1 MARASSAERTPK
13 GDDRPTA
20 MNYRTPERADALAA
34 QFVLGTMP
42 GRVRARFA
50 RLARTDRALSDAV
63 RAWEDRL
70 SPLAESLPAVEPPAY
85 VWPAILARL
94 DRAAAAP
101 EPRSVWASL
110 GLWRGLTLAG
120 FATAIALALVLL
132 APPLERPEATLV
144 VVLAGQDARPALLAS
159 ADRNGRLLTI
169 KAVAPLAP
177 GADRSLQLWA
187 LPPQGNPRSLGLVP
201 ASGVARIALPVPAG
215 TALQDVSALA
225 VSLEPRGG
233 SPTGLPTGPV
243 LYSGP
248 VQRLY

>member
-1 MARASSAERTPK
+1 
-13 GDDRPTA
+13 

-34 QFVLGTMP
+34 HYVLGTLP
-42 GRVRARFA
+42 ALARARFA
-50 RLARTDRALSDAV
+50 RLAQSDAV
-63 RAWEDRL
+63 LNTAIRDWEDRL
-70 SPLAESLPAVEPPAY
+70 SPLAQSEPLVEPPER
-85 VWPAILARL
+85 VWTAIIAGIG
-94 DRAAAAP
+94 RADAGSASQRP
-101 EPRSVWASL
+101 TIWASVS
-110 GLWRGLTLAG
+110 LWRGLALTG

-132 APPLERPEATLV
+132 SPPLERPEATMV
-144 VVLAGQDARPALLAS
+144 VVLAGQDAKPALIAS

-169 KAVAPLAP
+169 KAVTPLSP

-187 LPPQGNPRSLGLVP
+187 LPATGNPRSLGLVP
-201 ASGVARIALPVPAG
+201 ASGVAQIPLPVAAG
-215 TALQDVSALA
+215 TVLQDIPALA